1 MGGAK
6 RCPSLGGEAG
16 LMGLARAQPILRA
29 ATAPLR
35 RRNLEGR
42 FVLRLE
48 RHRVRRRAGALIAGP
63 VDTNRIGVTLV
74 VCHGLLPPAA
84 RGYRGT
90 LSYRAIEAQQM
101 AAPKAD
107 TLREGRRGG

>member
-1 MGGAK
+1 
-6 RCPSLGGEAG
+6 
-16 LMGLARAQPILRA
+16 
-29 ATAPLR
+29 
-35 RRNLEGR
+35 
-42 FVLRLE
+42 
-48 RHRVRRRAGALIAGP
+48 
-63 VDTNRIGVTLV
+63 VTLV

>member
-1 MGGAK
+1 MTVLPGALIS
-6 RCPSLGGEAG
+6 C
-16 LMGLARAQPILRA
+16 ARVGA
-29 ATAPLR
+29 
-35 RRNLEGR
+35 
-42 FVLRLE
+42 
-48 RHRVRRRAGALIAGP
+48 VRRRAGALIAGP